1 MMFFNISRIVMLQI
15 DFALN
20 IFSDQSYII
29 MLSFSNNIDTESY
42 QAPIKLQTNLINV
55 SLRLH

>member
-42 QAPIKLQTNLINV
+42 QAPINIQQISLIF
-55 SLRLH
+55 H